1 MTRLRNEHGLT
12 LVEMLVAMAMTVV
25 VFGATL
31 TLFDAFQTN
40 DRLDQLRNEN
50 QDHARSAMDAI
61 ARQLRNVVA
70 RTTSSGIV
78 PGALERAEPYSVVF
92 QTLDLSGAAAGE
104 NAAHAMRVRYC
115 LDNSTSENEILW
127 TQVQKW
133 TTAEAPEIP
142 NIGTCPAALSS
153 GGWETKT
160 QLVSHLTNR
169 IHGKGEPESCSSET
183 PPRCL
188 FVYSAKEAPQI
199 LSVET
204 NLFLNVNPSQPRP
217 GTSEL
222 TSGVSLRNAN
232 RKPVAGFAATE
243 EGKREVR
250 LNASASYDP
259 GGLALTYKWWQDGTQ
274 LASTTQ
280 RYVTEAFSAGSS
292 HTFKLEVTNPGG
304 LSSTTEKT
312 VEIK

>member
-1 MTRLRNEHGLT
+1 MTRFHNEHGFT
-12 LVEMLVAMAMTVV
+12 LIEMLVAMTMTVL

-31 TLFDAFQTN
+31 TLFGAFQTN
-40 DRLDQLRNEN
+40 DRFDQLRNEN

-61 ARQLRNVVA
+61 SRQLRNVIA
-70 RTTSSGIV
+70 RTTSNGIV
-78 PGALERAEPYSVVF
+78 PGALEQAEPYSVVF
-92 QTLDLSGAAAGE
+92 QTVDLSGAGASQ
-104 NAAHAMRVRYC
+104 NAVDAMRVRYC
-115 LDNSTSENEILW
+115 LDNSTPENEVLW

-133 TTAEAPEIP
+133 TTAESPEIP
-142 NIGTCPAALSS
+142 STSACPAAVSS

-169 IHGKGEPESCSSET
+169 IHGKGATEGCASEA

-188 FVYSAKEAPQI
+188 FIYSAKEAPQI

-204 NLFLNVNPSQPRP
+204 NIFLNVNPGQSRP
-217 GTSEL
+217 GETEL

-232 RKPVAGFAATE
+232 RKPVAAFTATE

-259 GGLALTYKWWQDGTQ
+259 GGLTLTYKWWQDGT
-274 LASTTQ
+274 LLSTTSQ
-280 RYVTEAFSAGSS
+280 QYVTEAFSEGTS

-304 LSSTTEKT
+304 LASTIEKT